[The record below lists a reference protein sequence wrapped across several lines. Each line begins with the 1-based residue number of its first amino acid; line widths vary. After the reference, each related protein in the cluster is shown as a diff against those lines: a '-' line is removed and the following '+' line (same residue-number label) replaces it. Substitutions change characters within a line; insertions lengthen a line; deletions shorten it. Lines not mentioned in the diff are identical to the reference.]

1 MEVRLLFLST
11 FHSFLLFLFSSA
23 AFLPSSFLG
32 SLLPLLLCLSL
43 SPHLID
49 PPLHTDAGSDEDG
62 EGEPNSGSDLDAGS
76 NSDSDAD
83 GAAAAAD
90 SDDEAVFESA
100 DALTTVSVAP
110 LSFSRSP
117 TPEPLV
123 SAAAAARVPKEEKV
137 QEGSKYKKRV
147 RNTVQARPKLTRK
160 DRKEIVTGGK
170 KVKKKML
177 TRMKGTK
184 ARSAR

>member
-1 MEVRLLFLST
+1 VTSVRSEQRTTSRWRGRCTEVRHDPFPLFT
-11 FHSFLLFLFSSA
+11 F
-23 AFLPSSFLG
+23 
-32 SLLPLLLCLSL
+32 SL
-43 SPHLID
+43 SIRLTPLALLSRTHLH
-49 PPLHTDAGSDEDG
+49 PSTDAGSDEDG
-62 EGEPNSGSDLDAGS
+62 EGEPTGSGSDVDLGS
-76 NSDSDAD
+76 NSGADSDSDDSDAP
-83 GAAAAAD
+83 
-90 SDDEAVFESA
+90 EQTFESA

-117 TPEPLV
+117 TPEAVVP
-123 SAAAAARVPKEEKV
+123 RVPKEEKV